1 MRIKKAKRIEELP
14 PYLFA
19 EIDRKKREMA
29 KSGVDIIDLGI
40 GDPDLPT
47 PRPIVEAMKRAIEDA
62 STHRYPSYRGM
73 PEFRASVARWYERRF
88 AVDLDPDSEV
98 LILIGSK
105 EGIAHIPLALVDPG
119 DVGLVPSPG
128 YPVYSVATRFAAGL
142 PHELPLVKENAFL
155 PDFSQIPPEISEKAR
170 LLFINYPNNPTGAV
184 ADHEFF
190 ERVVAFA
197 SSSNV
202 VVCHDAAYTEI
213 AYDGYRPPSFLEVE
227 GAKDVGVEFH
237 SLSKTFN
244 MTGWRVGFVVGNRE
258 VIEGLGD
265 VKTNVDS
272 GVCEAI
278 QRAGIEALDHCEEAS
293 PKNCA
298 VFQRRR
304 DLMVEALRES
314 GFELEV
320 PRATF
325 YLWISVPRGHTSTE
339 FATFLLTEAGIVA
352 TPGNGFGQW
361 GEGYVRMSLTVS
373 EERLQEAAGRLR
385 NLTWR

>member
-1 MRIKKAKRIEELP
+1 MTIKKAKRIEELP

-19 EIDRKKREMA
+19 EIDRKKGEMA
-29 KSGVDIIDLGI
+29 KRGVDIIDLGI

-47 PRPIVEAMKRAIEDA
+47 PRLIVEVMKKAIEDA

-88 AVDLDPDSEV
+88 AVDLDPDTEV

-105 EGIAHIPLALVDPG
+105 EGIAHIPLALVDPE
-119 DVGLVPSPG
+119 DVVLVPSPG
-128 YPVYSVATRFAAGL
+128 YPVYSAATSFAGGFSYA
-142 PHELPLVKENAFL
+142 LPLVKENGFL
-155 PDFSQIPPEISEKAR
+155 PDFSQISPEVSQKAKV
-170 LLFINYPNNPTGAV
+170 LFINYPNNPTGAV

-202 VVCHDAAYTEI
+202 IVCHDAAYTEI

-244 MTGWRVGFVVGNRE
+244 MTGWRVGFVVGNGE
-258 VIEGLGD
+258 VIEALGKI
-265 VKTNVDS
+265 KTNVDS

-278 QRAGIEALDHCEEAS
+278 QRAGTEGLDHCGEEAQ
-293 PKNCA
+293 KNRD

-304 DLMVEALRES
+304 DLMVEALREA
-314 GFELEV
+314 GFELEM

-325 YLWISVPRGHTSTE
+325 YLWISVPHGYTSTE

-361 GEGYVRMSLTVS
+361 GEGYIRMSLTVR
-373 EERLQEAAGRLR
+373 EERLEEAAKRIRDLG
-385 NLTWR
+385 